1 MLETVA
7 RLGGPMRAKFP
18 FEMTNSVLIT
28 TAADMG
34 TGEAKPWE
42 GAFLNRSL
50 GTRWQWDVKRPGGE
64 LAFVPSHLAVA

>member
-1 MLETVA
+1 
-7 RLGGPMRAKFP
+7 
-18 FEMTNSVLIT
+18 MTNSVLIT